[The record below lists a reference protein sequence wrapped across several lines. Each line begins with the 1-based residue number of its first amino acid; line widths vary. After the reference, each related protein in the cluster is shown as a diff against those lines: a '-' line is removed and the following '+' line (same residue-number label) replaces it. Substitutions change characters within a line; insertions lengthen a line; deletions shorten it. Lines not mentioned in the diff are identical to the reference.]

1 MNNPGNKKALIAALM
16 AAMAGIPFQSI
27 FAQEAGSG
35 AENAELLEEV
45 LVTASRRSVSL
56 QDTGLSVTAWQPED
70 FAIGGL
76 TTLEDVINYTP
87 GVYYSGGASPSNNQI
102 TMRGVS
108 NFTSAPSVGIYVD
121 DIPIGSTNNN
131 ASGASLGRDL
141 VQMDLERIE
150 VIKGPQGTLYG
161 SSSMGGIIRYI
172 TQDPSLNEFNG
183 TLKSDW
189 SFTQHGEF
197 NQKYGAKISSPI
209 ISEKLGFSISGIYE
223 DVGGF
228 IDRAPQAVTG
238 AAEDVNGYKS
248 YGISTKLSANF
259 SDQFSGDLLFMSN
272 TMKWNGANI
281 VPLQGPPFEPTYGDY
296 VTDTSHSEDQNDFS
310 LFGLTLNYDF
320 QGASL
325 VSSTSYQST
334 ENASTTDLVKDF
346 GALISLFSGQPTTEA
361 PFTGATST
369 DKFVQEVRL
378 VSSANE
384 QMEWTIGAIY
394 SDEDSGNLQ
403 RLEGLPANFLLLDV
417 DIPSQLE
424 ELAGFGSLTWYFR
437 PDFDVT
443 VGARLAHVE
452 TTVAVDDGPEILITD
467 TPPVT
472 SSNNIDT
479 YSFSARYRPAD
490 NVSWYARIASGYRP
504 ENANL
509 PLRDVNGDNVAPL
522 VVETDTLWS
531 YELGVKGANVS
542 NTFSYDLAAWYINW
556 KDLQARI
563 FVNGAMT
570 GGNANSDVTSY
581 GFEGTLNFVPAEDFT
596 VITSFTYAHSTLDD
610 DETSAF
616 GAVAGENL
624 PGVPKWTASV
634 LANYDFTIGSNTEG
648 FVGGGL
654 RYIGDRDTGY
664 EGGTGADGTPITPL
678 ISNFVLENYVVADA
692 HVGFRTPSF
701 IGTLYATNLFDEYAY
716 SGGSARPAVG
726 FIRATANVIN
736 PGTFGATLTYN
747 F

>member
-1 MNNPGNKKALIAALM
+1 MSKPVNRKALIVAMTAAL
-16 AAMAGIPFQSI
+16 ASIPAQSI
-27 FAQEAGSG
+27 SAQEAENA
-35 AENAELLEEV
+35 AENANALEEV

-70 FAIGGL
+70 FTVGGL

-87 GVYYSGGASPSNNQI
+87 GVYYSGGSTPTANQI

-108 NFTSAPSVGIYVD
+108 NFTAAPSVGIYVD

-131 ASGASLGRDL
+131 AAGATLGRDL

-161 SSSMGGIIRYI
+161 SSSMGGILRYI
-172 TQDPSLNEFNG
+172 TRDPSLDEFGG

-189 SFTQHGEF
+189 SWTQHGEF

-209 ISEKLGFSISGIYE
+209 VSEKVGFSISGIYE

-228 IDRAPQAVTG
+228 IDRIPQAVSG
-238 AAEDVNGYKS
+238 AKENVNGYTS
-248 YGISTKLSANF
+248 WGISAKVSANF
-259 SDQFSGDLLFMSN
+259 TDVFSGNLLFMSSR
-272 TMKWNGANI
+272 TEWNGSNI
-281 VPLQGPPFEPTYGDY
+281 VTLDGPPFELAYGPYD
-296 VTDTSHSEDQNDFS
+296 TDTSHSEDNNDFD
-310 LFGLTLNYDF
+310 LYGLTLNYDF
-320 QGASL
+320 QNSSL
-325 VSSTSYQST
+325 VSSTSFQSS
-334 ENASTTDLVKDF
+334 ENASTTDLVTDF
-346 GALISLFSGQPTTEA
+346 GALLTLFSGQPTTEA
-361 PFTGATST
+361 PFTGAITT

-378 VSSANE
+378 VSNANE
-384 QMEWTIGAIY
+384 NLEWTIGGIY
-394 SDEDSGNLQ
+394 SDEESSNLQ
-403 RLEGLPANFLLLDV
+403 RLEGLPANFVLLDV
-417 DIPSQLE
+417 DIPSTLE
-424 ELAGFGSLTWYFR
+424 ELAGFGSLTYYFR

-467 TPPVT
+467 TPPVS

-479 YSFSARYRPAD
+479 YSFAARYRPSE

-509 PLRDVNGDNVAPL
+509 PLRDVNGNNVAPL
-522 VVETDTLWS
+522 IVETDTLWS
-531 YELGVKGANVS
+531 YELGVKGSSADRK
-542 NTFSYDLAAWYINW
+542 FSYDLAAWYINW

-563 FVNGAMT
+563 YVNGAMT

-581 GFEGTLNFVPAEDFT
+581 GLEGTLTFVPAEDFT
-596 VITSFTYAHSTLDD
+596 VVTSYTYAHSTLDD

-624 PGVPKWTASV
+624 PGVPDWTASV
-634 LANYDFTIGSNTEG
+634 LANYDFTINSNLDG
-648 FVGGGL
+648 FLGGGV
-654 RYIGDRDTGY
+654 RYVGDRDTGY
-664 EGGTGADGTPITPL
+664 EGGIGADGEPINPL
-678 ISNFVLENYVVADA
+678 IANFVLDSYVVVDA
-692 HVGFRTPSF
+692 HVGFRSQSF
-701 IGTLYATNLFDEYAY
+701 TGTLYATNLFDEYAY
-716 SGGSARPAVG
+716 SGGTARPAVG
-726 FIRATANVIN
+726 FVRATASVIN